1 MAKRSKRRK
10 EAPLTKKQI
19 ARSRRIQ
26 RQERWVRFGLA
37 AVAVLVLIVLAVG
50 LYQEYI
56 AKPAAPVAIVN
67 GVTIR
72 TDEYQKRV
80 RYERFRLDS
89 YEAQIQQQLSQLDP
103 NDASSEWLSQYLQQ
117 SLEQVQ
123 SQRVSLPQDVVQQMI
138 DEELIRQEAARRGI
152 TVSASEVQQAIEE
165 WFGFQRNP
173 PTPTPTPITATE
185 TITVTPTPTTP
196 PMTEAQ
202 FREEYARYLRIL
214 AERVGFSEQDLRRI
228 FENRLLEQKLREA
241 MAQEVESVV
250 EQVHA
255 RHILVETR
263 EEAEEVRQRLL
274 NGEDFATLA
283 QELSQDPGSKD
294 EGGDL
299 GWFPRGVM
307 VAEFEE
313 AAFSLPVGQISDV
326 VETDYGYHIIEVLER
341 EMRELD
347 PSILQRRQEARF
359 EEWLEE
365 QRESDGVENMWT
377 ADKVPPEEEIGP

>member
-214 AERVGFSEQDLRRI
+214 AERVGFSEQDLRRL